1 MVIAQPERGSARMII
16 EPTIEQFIYYLRLVD
31 GDDEGWRQA
40 RSRAF
45 QMDLSALALH
55 MGSFG
60 RQDVRIPLTWQ
71 ESVDPFVSQPLWQTD
86 WVRSPDGQRECAVE
100 ARTYADAYLLHVRY
114 HRRGSHPATI
124 YDAMRQEDVWLPWQE
139 EQLLGHSFFL
149 TGMARLEVAHPL
161 AAQILRQQ
169 SAPREAIGDLQ
180 TCSLNVAR
188 IYRSGSSSTKHVVIY
203 APEGADWVAG
213 TLLGRWMGQWEFHR
227 QRLERA
233 LAWCEEVATW
243 LEEQA
248 TRLREAIRTRRLG
261 DAWSDV
267 YRMFQR
273 RLAICAR
280 HESAIQS
287 DLASLQWLLSRI
299 RVEGPDTYFA
309 AALRTLRARRQGL
322 AASLVN
328 WQRTRDEAARALASE
343 HRAVTERPR
352 QARRATAPVVP
363 ELAATRELPA
373 WIGRGWAHAD
383 SIHFPDDPWA
393 VPHWSERRYD
403 TLLWTISGPATAGVY
418 ALQMTSSAG
427 SAWRGSL
434 DLGKVLPAV
443 QALLADAALA
453 DVAGEAGALLF
464 RALLDPARELL
475 YRQALA
481 QARAMGRGLCHR
493 LRIQRAPE
501 LSLLPWEGIYDA
513 EEGTFPAISAETPF
527 ARVTAATRAVASAS
541 HDLPLR
547 VLLAVAAP
555 RDAARYG
562 VPLLDATQEAAIW
575 QAALRPL
582 VDANL
587 IKLSVITGATP
598 TSCRQAVA
606 EFRPIVFHLVA
617 HGVMRRAAP
626 YLLLEG
632 EAGEG
637 RLVGVRL
644 WRECFLNQSETR
656 LVVFQPP
663 QPAAADLAETQ
674 IALADRLHRPDGMAL
689 ISFHHALVG
698 RARQRWVSEFYRALV
713 PWNPIDAAL
722 AEAARQ
728 LRASGEGE
736 WLPPAL
742 LLPGLAATL
751 WRRPSPATD

>member
-1 MVIAQPERGSARMII
+1 MVIAQPELSYARMIN
-16 EPTIEQFIYYLRLVD
+16 EPTIEQFVYYLRLVED
-31 GDDEGWRQA
+31 DDEAWRQA

-45 QMDLSALALH
+45 QMDLAALALH

-60 RQDVRIPLTWQ
+60 RQDVRLPTTWQ
-71 ESVDPFVSQPLWQTD
+71 EGADPLVSQPLWQTD
-86 WVRSPDGQRECAVE
+86 WVRSPDGQRACAVE

-124 YDAMRQEDVWLPWQE
+124 YDTMRQEDVWLPWQE
-139 EQLLGHSFFL
+139 EQILGHSFFL

-188 IYRSGSSSTKHVVIY
+188 IYRSGGSATKHVLIY

-227 QRLERA
+227 QRLERT
-233 LAWCEEVATW
+233 LAWCEEAAIW

-261 DAWSDV
+261 DAWGDV
-267 YRMFQR
+267 YRTFQAC
-273 RLAICAR
+273 LAICSR

-309 AALRTLRARRQGL
+309 AALRALRARRQGL
-322 AASLVN
+322 ATSLVN
-328 WQRTRDEAARALASE
+328 WQRTRDEVARALTDE
-343 HRAVTERPR
+343 HSTGAERPWQAR
-352 QARRATAPVVP
+352 QAIASVAESARR
-363 ELAATRELPA
+363 RELPA
-373 WIGRGWAHAD
+373 WVGRGWAAAD
-383 SIHFPDDPWA
+383 SIHFPDDLRT
-393 VPHWSERRYD
+393 VPYWSERRYD
-403 TLLWTISGPATAGVY
+403 TLLWTITGPEVAGVY
-418 ALQMTSSAG
+418 ALQVASSAG
-427 SAWRGSL
+427 TVWHGPL
-434 DLGKVLPAV
+434 DLGATLPAV
-443 QALLADAALA
+443 HALLADAAMA
-453 DVAGEAGALLF
+453 DVAEEVGDILF
-464 RALLDPARELL
+464 RVLLDQAREPL

-481 QARAMGRGLCHR
+481 RARAMGRGLCHR
-493 LRIQRAPE
+493 LRIRRAPE

-513 EEGTFPAISAETPF
+513 REGTFPAISAETPF
-527 ARVTAATRAVASAS
+527 ARVTAARSVAPVP

-555 RDAARYG
+555 RDAARYD
-562 VPLLDATQEAAIW
+562 VPLFDATQEATVW

-587 IKLSVITGATP
+587 IRLEIVTGATP
-598 TSCRQAVA
+598 VSCRQAVA
-606 EFRPIVFHLVA
+606 RFRPIVFHLVA

-644 WRECFLNQSETR
+644 WRECFLSQAETR

-663 QPAAADLAETQ
+663 QPAMAGLAETQ
-674 IALADRLHRPDGMAL
+674 VALADRLHPPDGVAL
-689 ISFHHALVG
+689 ISFHHAPIG

-713 PWNPIDAAL
+713 LWNPIDAAL

-728 LRASGEGE
+728 LRASAEGE
-736 WLPPAL
+736 WLPPVL
-742 LLPGLAATL
+742 LLPGLAATP
-751 WRRPSPATD
+751 WRRPAAAA